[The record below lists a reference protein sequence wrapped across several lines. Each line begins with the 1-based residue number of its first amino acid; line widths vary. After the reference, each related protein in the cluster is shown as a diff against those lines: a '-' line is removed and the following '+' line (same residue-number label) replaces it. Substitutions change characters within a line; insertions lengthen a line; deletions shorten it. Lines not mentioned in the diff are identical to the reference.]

1 MPDMCDVTFLVGRKQ
16 VPIYG
21 VKAILATRS
30 RYLYQLIQQQQKQV
44 EHDNAS
50 KKRSKKSKPSPIQH
64 KLCIKVPDYQV
75 EDFRAFLR
83 FVHSGKVEIDSSNVI
98 GLLCA
103 AVEFGFSDLQ
113 STCMKFTEILQDK
126 GRRSALLDSAWNYQH
141 KRTAQK
147 LICQLSSITS

>member
-1 MPDMCDVTFLVGRKQ
+1 MLRSTGKLQDNLALILEMPDMCDVTFLVGRKQ

-30 RYLYQLIQQQQKQV
+30 RYLYQLILQQQKQV
-44 EHDNAS
+44 ELDNPS

-98 GLLCA
+98 AIQYNQLKFSKRREVSVTAHPWDPEEDWRHRWRTSTAGLS
-103 AVEFGFSDLQ
+103 G
-113 STCMKFTEILQDK
+113 
-126 GRRSALLDSAWNYQH
+126 
-141 KRTAQK
+141 
-147 LICQLSSITS
+147 